1 MKRKDC
7 PYYFENIPKDKLFIA
22 CIPLSKGV
30 CKTCTRHDG
39 WVDEPTNQSRLLDGE
54 KSITSVAEVYDKVF
68 KDDCPI
74 KGLKRE

>member
-22 CIPLSKGV
+22 CIPLSKTC

-39 WVDEPTNQSRLLDGE
+39 WVEEKVKKNGNQ
-54 KSITSVAEVYDKVF
+54 TSNCK
-68 KDDCPI
+68 
-74 KGLKRE
+74 